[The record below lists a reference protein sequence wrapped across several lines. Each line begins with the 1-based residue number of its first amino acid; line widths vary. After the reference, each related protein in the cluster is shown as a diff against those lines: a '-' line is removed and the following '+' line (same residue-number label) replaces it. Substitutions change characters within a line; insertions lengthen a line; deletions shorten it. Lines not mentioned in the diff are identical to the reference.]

1 MEKLAV
7 PGIRIASTGIYL
19 PEKILTNKDL
29 ETMVDTNDEWIIS
42 RTGIKE
48 RHIAAEGQL
57 ASDMGAEAAK
67 QAIANANL
75 TPEDIDLILVATI
88 TPDAIFPST
97 ACFVQKKIGA
107 TKAAAMDIQAA
118 CTGFLYGL
126 IGVQGYIA
134 TGMYKNVLLIGA
146 ERISSVID
154 WTDRNTCVLFGDGAG
169 AVVIQPTYETP
180 GILASRLGAD
190 GNASDILYL
199 HNGRKDI
206 CFGIDSETLPRDA
219 MNMSGQ
225 EVFKKAVTEMGA
237 SAQHSLE
244 VAGCTIEDIT
254 CVISHQANI
263 RIIKALCDRLK
274 VPQEKRFINIDRY
287 GNISAACIP
296 IAMHEAKEHYN
307 LQRGD
312 KILLVAFGGGL
323 TWGSCVLEW

>member
-1 MEKLAV
+1 MEKITV

-19 PEKILTNKDL
+19 PEKVLTNADL
-29 ETMVDTNDEWIIS
+29 EKMVDTTDEWIIT
-42 RTGIKE
+42 RTGIRE
-48 RHIAAEGQL
+48 RHIAAEGEL

-67 QAIANANL
+67 QAIENAKL
-75 TPEDIDLILVATI
+75 KPKDIDLILVATI

-97 ACFVQKKIGA
+97 ACFIQRKIGA
-107 TKAAAMDIQAA
+107 VKAAAMDVQAA

-126 IGVQGYIA
+126 IGVRGYIA

-154 WTDRNTCVLFGDGAG
+154 WSDRNTCVLFGDGAG
-169 AVVIQPTYETP
+169 AVVIQPTDETS
-180 GILASRLGAD
+180 GVLASHLGAD
-190 GNASDILYL
+190 GNSSDILYL

-206 CFGIDSETLPRDA
+206 CFGTEAETLPRDA

-237 SAQHSLE
+237 SAQRSME
-244 VAGCTIEDIT
+244 NANCTVDDIT
-254 CVISHQANI
+254 CVISHQANM

-274 VPQEKRFINIDRY
+274 IPEEKRFINVDRY

-296 IAMHEAKEHYN
+296 IALHEAREYYN

-323 TWGSCVLEW
+323 TWGSCILEW